1 LSGPLAGVRVLE
13 LAGIGPAPFAC
24 MMLADMGAD
33 VIRVDRADAVRAAK
47 GRPSRDLLARGRQSI
62 GVDLKHPQGLEMV
75 LRLADASDVL
85 VEGFRPGVTERMGL
99 GPDICTAR
107 NPRLVYGRMTGW
119 GQQGPCAKLPGHDI
133 NYIALA
139 GSLDFLGRSGGP
151 PTPPANLLG
160 DFGGGGM
167 MLAFGVA
174 CALAERASSGRG
186 QVIDA
191 AIIDGAAL
199 LTTFFQAM
207 PLGPRGTNVLDTGA
221 PFYDVYECS
230 DGGYISI
237 GALEP
242 QFYANLRKVLGL
254 DASHWDQQMDRA
266 CWPAQ
271 RAELTGLFKTRTRD
285 QWCEVFDGE
294 EACFAPVLTFE
305 EAPAHPHNAYRETFV
320 EREGFRQAAPGP
332 RFSRSR
338 PELGHPPARPGA
350 HTDEILAGLGL
361 SQDEIAAL
369 RAADAVR

>member
-1 LSGPLAGVRVLE
+1 LSGPLAGVRVVE
-13 LAGIGPAPFAC
+13 LAGIGPAPFAG

-33 VIRVDRADAVRAAK
+33 VIRVDRADAMRPAT
-47 GRPSRDLLARGRQSI
+47 GRPSRDLLARGRRSI
-62 GVDLKHPQGLEMV
+62 GVDLKHPQGLETV

-85 VEGFRPGVTERMGL
+85 VAGFRPGVAERMGL

-107 NPRLVYGRMTGW
+107 NPRLIYGRMTGW
-119 GQQGPCAKLPGHDI
+119 GQQGPCAQLPGHDI
-133 NYIALA
+133 NYIALS

-167 MLAFGVA
+167 VLAFGIA

-191 AIIDGAAL
+191 AMVDGAAL
-199 LTTFFQAM
+199 LTTFFHAM
-207 PLGPRGTNVLDTGA
+207 PLGPRGTNLLDTGA
-221 PFYDVYECS
+221 PFYDVYECAE
-230 DGGYISI
+230 GGYISI

-254 DASHWDQQMDRA
+254 DASHCDRQMDRA

-271 RAELTGLFKTRTRD
+271 RAELTELFKTRTRD
-285 QWCEVFDGE
+285 RWCEAFDGV

-305 EAPAHPHNAYRETFV
+305 EAPAHPHNAYRGTFV
-320 EREGFRQAAPGP
+320 EREGFRQPAPAP
-332 RFSRSR
+332 RFSRSQ

-361 SQDEIAAL
+361 SDEEIAGL
-369 RAADAVR
+369 KAADAVR